1 MSGKSMSQETR
12 DVAQQK
18 NSAKPLMKNAEDTV
32 KSMGES
38 IKSTAESLT
47 NTAESKTEEVKHT
60 TSITSSPKIQRPKI
74 TKTMFYYSTTKDVY
88 MYTRKLWL
96 VSSMA
101 NFGETCANT
110 VLTKISGKNLSDV
123 DQNLLVPVFS
133 RVDDTVDSAMYMLI
147 ERLEQGQNFVLNTK
161 TKAVGTAYGVANKTI
176 ETVYNAKD
184 YSYKKASAMTN
195 TAVST
200 AKSTANYLYT
210 WVPFVQVHVETGAKA
225 KA

>member
-1 MSGKSMSQETR
+1 MSGKSVTQEAR
-12 DVAQQK
+12 GEVSQQK
-18 NSAKPLMKNAEDTV
+18 NSGKQVMKAAEDTI
-32 KSMGES
+32 KSVVES
-38 IKSTAESLT
+38 ARSTAESAM
-47 NTAESKTEEVKHT
+47 NTAESKTEEAKS

-161 TKAVGTAYGVANKTI
+161 TKAVGTAYGVANKTM

-195 TAVST
+195 SAVTT